1 MTLPTYFVD
10 DVAVAARAIE
20 TPGASFANGVNIGG
34 SNAPGIGINVLGGA
48 VVGTPDQFTLLDQF
62 GNARDAQIS
71 QSIGGLPYV
80 DRGTVPYP
88 GSGGTPG
95 TTPDATLAYGTAPTQ
110 AAKDA
115 DSALDGTITPDGA
128 PSLLDVAVG
137 WVAKI

>member
-10 DVAVAARAIE
+10 DTAVAARALE
-20 TPGASFANGVNIGG
+20 DPAASFANGMNLGA
-34 SNAPGIGINVLGGA
+34 SNAPGVGINVLGGA
-48 VVGTPDQFTLLDQF
+48 VVGTPEQYTLLDQF
-62 GNARDAQIS
+62 QNARDAQIS
-71 QSIGGLPYV
+71 QAIGGFPFV
-80 DRGTVPYP
+80 DRATIPYP

-95 TTPDATLAYGTAPTQ
+95 TTPDATLAYGTTPTQ

-128 PSLLDVAVG
+128 PSLLDIAVG